1 MRLQQYL
8 PFTVLK
14 QFGRFAVSELFTAL
28 QQYLPFTVLKLSH
41 LVVSVVVSFFELQQ
55 YLPFTVLKR
64 FNTAK
69 YAIYSIAVLQQYLP
83 FTVLKRSSISLFT
96 WEWLLVATA
105 PTVHGMRRRVRDSRG
120 TKRRWGP
127 HISSTWTQRRQNEGD
142 QAIVLTVHGIET
154 RSLCE

>member
-64 FNTAK
+64 
-69 YAIYSIAVLQQYLP
+69 
-83 FTVLKRSSISLFT
+83 SSISLFT

-120 TKRRWGP
+120 TKRR
-127 HISSTWTQRRQNEGD
+127 
-142 QAIVLTVHGIET
+142 
-154 RSLCE
+154 